1 MTTIATTRKK
11 LTKPT
16 VRAITAKSIKVPAM
30 GGQLLT
36 GQALMKDMK
45 AYHKKIVAT
54 PKSARDFLTRLGVMT
69 PDGKA
74 KNLIRG

>member
-1 MTTIATTRKK
+1 MTTTATTRKNPA
-11 LTKPT
+11 KPA
-16 VRAITAKSIKVPAM
+16 VRANTAKSVKVRAM

-45 AYHKKIVAT
+45 AYHKKVVAT